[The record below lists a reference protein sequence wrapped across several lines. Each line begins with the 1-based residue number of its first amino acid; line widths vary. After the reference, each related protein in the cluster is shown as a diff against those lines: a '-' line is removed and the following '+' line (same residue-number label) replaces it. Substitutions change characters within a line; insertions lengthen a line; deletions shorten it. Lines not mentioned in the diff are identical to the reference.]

1 MSGKARVTYWAG
13 RGRCEPLR
21 MILAAGG
28 VLMEHNVLTAVD
40 GAQALRALRESGK
53 LAYDQV
59 PLVEIDGLNLV
70 QGTPTAQY
78 IAQRCA
84 LWPST
89 PESQYRAG
97 AVFAAAQDARAPLVS
112 YPFHGD
118 LNRLLADLSSPR
130 GLWGRYAVK
139 WEAMLAEQKFL
150 AGDAPSLADVAVYE
164 VLDFAHAACAASGSG
179 TCLPSAPSPAFD
191 QSLAAFPRLRA
202 LRAAV
207 HELGRLKQWI
217 EVERP
222 EVFESD
228 WAAYRRSV
236 DMTLSR

>member
-1 MSGKARVTYWAG
+1 MASASALRVSPLPLARSLLRTPFARAAPLPLARVTYWAG

-40 GAQALRALRESGK
+40 GAQALRELRASGK

-112 YPFHGD
+112 FPFHGD
-118 LNRLLADLSSPR
+118 LGRLQADHRRRAVL
-130 GLWGRYAVK
+130 GRYAVK
-139 WEAMLAEQKFL
+139 WEAMLAEQNFSPATRRRSPTSPCTSFWIL
-150 AGDAPSLADVAVYE
+150 
-164 VLDFAHAACAASGSG
+164 HAACAAR
-179 TCLPSAPSPAFD
+179 ARRPARRRRRRPPR
-191 QSLAAFPRLRA
+191 STLAAFCACA

-207 HELGRLKQWI
+207 HELGR
-217 EVERP
+217 
-222 EVFESD
+222 
-228 WAAYRRSV
+228 
-236 DMTLSR
+236 

>member
-89 PESQYRAG
+89 PEAQYRAG
-97 AVFAAAQDARAPLVS
+97 AVFEALRDVLCALGALMGRR
-112 YPFHGD
+112 YRTTTD
-118 LNRLLADLSSPR
+118 LRTNLYIVGIAD
-130 GLWGRYAVK
+130 
-139 WEAMLAEQKFL
+139 
-150 AGDAPSLADVAVYE
+150 
-164 VLDFAHAACAASGSG
+164 SGSG
-179 TCLPSAPSPAFD
+179 KNHAREVVNHAGDEGERGENDDFR
-191 QSLAAFPRLRA
+191 AVRGRRRRARLISQQRRDA
-202 LRAAV
+202 LREAV
-207 HELGRLKQWI
+207 GLLDRRRVQLPVARDDRLARVELGRGPGRGRRG
-217 EVERP
+217 ERRG
-222 EVFESD
+222 
-228 WAAYRRSV
+228 RRQC
-236 DMTLSR
+236 

>member
-1 MSGKARVTYWAG
+1 
-13 RGRCEPLR
+13 

-40 GAQALRALRESGK
+40 GAQALRELRESGK

-89 PESQYRAG
+89 PEAQYRAG

-112 YPFHGD
+112 FPFHGD
-118 LNRLLADLSSPR
+118 LGRLQAELSSPR

-164 VLDFAHAACAASGSG
+164 VLDFAHAACAKS
-179 TCLPSAPSPAFD
+179 
-191 QSLAAFPRLRA
+191 
-202 LRAAV
+202 
-207 HELGRLKQWI
+207 
-217 EVERP
+217 
-222 EVFESD
+222 
-228 WAAYRRSV
+228 RS
-236 DMTLSR
+236 S